1 LSATTDSP
9 GATSA
14 GGAGHGVNTKVLL
27 AGLAVVAPLLGILIA
42 NLGRDPRSVTSPLI
56 GRPAPPFSL
65 VPVGG
70 GGPVSLEAL
79 RGRPVVLNFWASWC
93 APCVQEHAALTGAA
107 RAMGPDVHFFGIV
120 YEDEEPR
127 AKDFLARHGSA
138 YPSLMDPESRTA
150 IAYGIF
156 GVPETYFIS
165 PGGTIADK
173 FVGPLTPDAIAAL
186 VAKARSLGR

>member
-1 LSATTDSP
+1 VSGTTDAADM
-9 GATSA
+9 GSA
-14 GGAGHGVNTKVLL
+14 GAARKGMNAKVLL
-27 AGLAVVAPLLGILIA
+27 AGLVVVVPLLGILVA
-42 NLGRDPRSVTSPLI
+42 NLGRDPHTVTSPLI

-65 VPVGG
+65 VPLGG
-70 GGPVSLEAL
+70 GGPVSLDAL

-93 APCVQEHAALTGAA
+93 VPCVQEHAALTSAA
-107 RAMGPDVHFFGIV
+107 RAMGSDVQFLGIV
-120 YEDEEPR
+120 YEDDETR
-127 AKDFLARHGSA
+127 AKDFLVQHGSA
-138 YPSLMDPESRTA
+138 YPSLMDPDTKTA

-186 VAKARSLGR
+186 VGKARSLGR